1 MRYHGNKAGNI
12 DLLGSWRFANNEEF
26 CSIFSTS
33 KFFLFLTGYASCN
46 NVSEVYQQLL
56 LLSQVIQTAMATQEF
71 IFVHKIAVVYT
82 AVGNPTCP
90 VYIITAIPPATR
102 GLPFCTSKPQ

>member
-33 KFFLFLTGYASCN
+33 KFFLILTGYASCN

-56 LLSQVIQTAMATQEF
+56 SQVIQTAMATQEF
-71 IFVHKIAVVYT
+71 TLVHKIPVVYT
-82 AVGNPTCP
+82 AVGNPHAQSRY
-90 VYIITAIPPATR
+90 VLLYHRHKGIT
-102 GLPFCTSKPQ
+102 LL